1 MTTPAQP
8 VREYR
13 YRIHYSRHGASI
25 YQAHLD
31 LMEALLRAVRRS
43 GLPYALTQGCHT
55 RPKSSFGPPLPL
67 GQASRCEFFDLYLT
81 ESREPEAIVAAFSG
95 LLPEGMTVLRA
106 ESIELKAPMLS
117 GDHRV
122 RYRLPFAAGSASTI
136 ARVRAFLSDPER
148 AFILRRGSEAR
159 QYVLGSAILAI
170 REEDENGLPGLT
182 VDFSQGGKGQ
192 PSVSKI
198 VTALAEELGEE
209 REALLGV
216 ERICFLE

>member
-8 VREYR
+8 PLEFR
-13 YRIHYSRHGASI
+13 YRIHYTRHGASI

-55 RPKSSFGPPLPL
+55 RPKTSFGPPLPL
-67 GQASRCEFFDLYLT
+67 GQASRCEFFDLYLSA
-81 ESREPEAIVAAFSG
+81 SREPEAVAAAFSG
-95 LLPEGMTVLRA
+95 LLPEGMNILRA
-106 ESIELKAPMLS
+106 ESVALKAPMLS

-122 RYRLPFAAGSASTI
+122 RYRLPFTAGAADTT

-159 QYVLGSAILAI
+159 QYVIGSAVLAI
-170 REEDENGLPGLT
+170 REEEENGLPGLT

-198 VTALAEELGEE
+198 ITALAEELGPE